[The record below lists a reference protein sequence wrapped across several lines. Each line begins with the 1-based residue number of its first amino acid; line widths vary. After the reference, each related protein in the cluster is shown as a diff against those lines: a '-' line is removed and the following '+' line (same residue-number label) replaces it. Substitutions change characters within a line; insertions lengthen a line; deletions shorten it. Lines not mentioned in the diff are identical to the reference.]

1 MAAVAATGTA
11 VKELRSQ
18 TGQESIF
25 HAAIVIGAG
34 AAGKMGV
41 VLPVGN
47 GQISSFVK
55 ALSRKPNAVPESRT

>member
-11 VKELRSQ
+11 VKAEVTELRSQ

-34 AAGKMGV
+34 AAGKMG
-41 VLPVGN
+41 G
-47 GQISSFVK
+47 GASG
-55 ALSRKPNAVPESRT
+55 RKRPNI